1 MSSVV
6 SDNYVVM
13 PREASRAMTMAACDY
28 LPSCEHVFGNA
39 GEMLRNAYLKM
50 VEVGSIGPAPTPLA
64 AADNAALIAAIPQ
77 MVDAINDCQSLL
89 AMIYHIGS
97 DSEFCT
103 SKGFSKLLE
112 DQLASNRAVLASIG
126 RTL

>member
-1 MSSVV
+1 MRSVV

-28 LPSCEHVFGNA
+28 LPSCEHVFGHV

-50 VEVGSIGPAPTPLA
+50 VEVGSIGPAPAPLDPET
-64 AADNAALIAAIPQ
+64 AADNAALIAAIPR
-77 MVDAINDCQSLL
+77 MISALEFVRDGYARNDVSHEEYRVQVYGVVL
-89 AMIYHIGS
+89 
-97 DSEFCT
+97 D
-103 SKGFSKLLE
+103 
-112 DQLASNRAVLASIG
+112 VLASIG